1 MVHQNVGIHKNENNF
16 ILILFNNEDRTLI
29 HQLIMSD

>member
-1 MVHQNVGIHKNENNF
+1 MVHQNVDIHKNENIF

-29 HQLIMSD
+29 HRLIMSD